1 MIPTTEWDGEFI
13 ADLAAER
20 AGLGEPEVLHRSRDE
35 HGWWRQAGIDPIKV
49 ARRLWKATH
58 GRAQRRSQRPPLP
71 QPHGAA
77 TSSDPTPIKDG
88 DISATATTQEKT
100 RLPDLPG

>member
-35 HGWWRQAGIDPIKV
+35 RAWWRQAGIDPIKV
-49 ARRLWKATH
+49 ARRLWN
-58 GRAQRRSQRPPLP
+58 
-71 QPHGAA
+71 AA
-77 TSSDPTPIKDG
+77 
-88 DISATATTQEKT
+88 
-100 RLPDLPG
+100 R

>member
-49 ARRLWKATH
+49 ARRLWNAA
-58 GRAQRRSQRPPLP
+58 RQRPARRIF
-71 QPHGAA
+71 QASGRMVEDHDEGE
-77 TSSDPTPIKDG
+77 I
-88 DISATATTQEKT
+88 
-100 RLPDLPG
+100 